1 MLVRIDLT
9 NKKYQEWSFK
19 STYDNPPSTYDKM
32 IKMIPMINGTNLTNR
47 KSDKTMLVRHLSF
60 YLFIILNSF

>member
-9 NKKYQEWSFK
+9 NKKHQEWSSR
-19 STYDNPPSTYDKM
+19 STDDKPPSTYDKM

-47 KSDKTMLVRHLSF
+47 KSDKTMLVRCLSF